1 MATGSTVLD
10 RVAREQAF
18 HDERFGSTEG
28 EERDRFYEYVDGAR
42 QRLASATDQF
52 RCGQRVLEIG
62 IGVASTGWTLASR
75 GVDVVA
81 IDISPVAVARGQ
93 EAAAAAGLETIEFR
107 MMNAEEL
114 TFADDEFDGVVGS
127 GILHH
132 LDLEAAYG
140 EVHRVLKP
148 SGAAVFYEP
157 LGHNPL
163 INWYRYRTPGMR
175 TDDEHPLLRSDF
187 ALAKRLFGSVD
198 ASMHHCAVIGCA
210 LLPGGLARRIRP
222 LLDGLDRLLMRV
234 PGTKWLGW
242 ITVIEL
248 GRPKNL

>member
-1 MATGSTVLD
+1 MANDSAVLG

-28 EERDRFYEYVDGAR
+28 EERDRFYEYVGGAR
-42 QRLASATDQF
+42 QRLATATNQF
-52 RCGQRVLEIG
+52 RRGQRVLEIG

-75 GVDVVA
+75 GVHVVA

-93 EAAAAAGLETIEFR
+93 EAAAAAGLDTIEFR
-107 MMNAEEL
+107 VMNAEEL

-132 LDLEAAYG
+132 LDLEAAFG
-140 EVHRVLKP
+140 EVQRVLKP
-148 SGAAVFYEP
+148 TGAAVFYEP

-163 INWYRYRTPGMR
+163 INWYRNRTPGMR
-175 TDDEHPLLRSDF
+175 TDDEHPLVRSDF
-187 ALAKRLFGSVD
+187 AMAERRFGSVH
-198 ASMHHCAVIGCA
+198 ASMHHCSVIGCA
-210 LLPGGLARRIRP
+210 LLPAGLARRIRP
-222 LLDGLDRLLMRV
+222 LLDGLDRLLMRL

-242 ITVIEL
+242 ITVMEL
-248 GRPKNL
+248 ASPK